1 MGHGSWAMG
10 HELKMKFLPGDLL
23 ELSETEHAALF
34 PADEP
39 VWAALSRIAAY
50 LAERLDRVGSALVQG
65 RVDPRAV
72 VGERVFV
79 APGAVVEANAV
90 VKGPA
95 WIGGGTVVRSGA
107 YVREDVVAGRDCVL
121 GNSSEFKNCVL
132 FNRCEAPHFNYV
144 GDSIL
149 GFRAHLGAGVVCSNV
164 RLDREPVR
172 VRDGAGG
179 FLESGLRKFGAVV
192 GDRTEVGCNAVLS
205 PGSILGRDCIVYPL
219 TSWQGVLPEH
229 HTAKSHGELH
239 VVKRR

>member
-1 MGHGSWAMG
+1 MS
-10 HELKMKFLPGDLL
+10 FLPADLL
-23 ELSETEHAALF
+23 DLSETEHAALF

-39 VWAALSRIAAY
+39 VWAALPGIAAY
-50 LAERLDRVGSALVQG
+50 LAERLDRVGRSLLQG

-79 APGAVVEANAV
+79 APGAVIEANAV

-107 YVREDVVAGRDCVL
+107 YLREDVVAGEGCVL

-132 FNRCEAPHFNYV
+132 FNRCEVPHFNYV

-149 GFRAHLGAGVVCSNV
+149 GFRAHLGAGVICSNV
-164 RLDREPVR
+164 RLDRAPVK

-179 FLESGLRKFGAVV
+179 FLETGLRKFGAVV

-205 PGSILGRDCIVYPL
+205 PGSILGRDCIVHPL
-219 TSWQGVLPEH
+219 TSWQGVLPDH
-229 HTAKSHGELH
+229 HLAKSHGERH
-239 VVKRR
+239 VVRRR